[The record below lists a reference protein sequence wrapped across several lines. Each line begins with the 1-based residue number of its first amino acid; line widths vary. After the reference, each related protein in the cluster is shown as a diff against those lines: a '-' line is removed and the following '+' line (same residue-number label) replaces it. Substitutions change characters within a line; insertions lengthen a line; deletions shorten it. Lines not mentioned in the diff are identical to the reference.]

1 LFSKPNP
8 VARLGTLVLC
18 LGIVSILSSCKSPF
32 RVKHHLDVSR
42 AGFQLDGK
50 PVDSAVAA
58 DSLKPFCAE
67 KQSRHIWKLTT
78 SDTSLKSKD
87 FVQFLSWVA
96 KVNIDC
102 RGLFALGEDDPPV
115 LMQPPV
121 PASRD
126 IYSMTRKDSTKA
138 RVSMMVVAERS
149 KVRFFTL
156 EGWMPEVPVLSDT
169 KGLDWVASEKKP
181 NEVRIGWHDAYG
193 RCAVDVRGD
202 HCTDSLWDKSKYVL
216 LGNINRLPDT
226 IRTDNPKDM
235 EWVVRGPLSRD
246 IAVAAQVHAI
256 RTIPGT
262 LAESRAYN
270 HGVFGPDLS
279 WASTQ
284 RLLIALRQVGIDFNT
299 VEILK

>member
-1 LFSKPNP
+1 MRHGGLLLAF
-8 VARLGTLVLC
+8 
-18 LGIVSILSSCKSPF
+18 GIAALLLSCRSAF
-32 RVKHHLDVSR
+32 RIQHELDIS
-42 AGFQLDGK
+42 AKGFQLDGK
-50 PVDSAVAA
+50 RVDSAVAA

-67 KQSRHIWKLTT
+67 KNQRHIWKLTT

-87 FVQFLSWVA
+87 FVQFLMWVA

-102 RGLFALGEDDPPV
+102 RGLFALGESEHPV

-126 IYSMTRKDSTKA
+126 IYSINQKDSTKP

-149 KVRFFTL
+149 RLRMLTQ
-156 EGWMPEVPVLSDT
+156 EGWMPEIPVLSDS

-181 NEVRIGWHDAYG
+181 GEVRVGWHDAEG
-193 RCAVDVRGD
+193 RCAVEVRGD
-202 HCTDSLWDKSKYVL
+202 HCADSLWAKSKYVL
-216 LGNINRLPDT
+216 LGNLDRLPDT
-226 IRTDNPKDM
+226 IHTDRPKDM
-235 EWVVRGPLSRD
+235 EWVSRGPLARD
-246 IAVAAQVHAI
+246 VAVAAEIHAL

-262 LAESRAYN
+262 LVDSRAYN

-279 WASTQ
+279 WESTL
-284 RLLIALRQVGIDFNT
+284 RLVIALRQVGIDFNT